1 MAGPLTGKSARVPPE
16 ATGAAAAA
24 LLLYTLVIAG
34 ALLWLWWRDDLGAL
48 PELALGRFG
57 VLGGAGI
64 GLLAGM
70 LGAACLALASRW
82 LAAVRRIEGRIGE
95 LVGPIGESALLTL
108 ALVSAVAEELLFR
121 VAGQRAFGFSGS
133 VALYVL
139 GNTGPG
145 FWAWAPVALVFG
157 LMFATMIETGC
168 GLLAVTTAHALLNYF
183 SLRRIL
189 PT

>member
-108 ALVSAVAEELLFR
+108 AL
-121 VAGQRAFGFSGS
+121 
-133 VALYVL
+133 YVL